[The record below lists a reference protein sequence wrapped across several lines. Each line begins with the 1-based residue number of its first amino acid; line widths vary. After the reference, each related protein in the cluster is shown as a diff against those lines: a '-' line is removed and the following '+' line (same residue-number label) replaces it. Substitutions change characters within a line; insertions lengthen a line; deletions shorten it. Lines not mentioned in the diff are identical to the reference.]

1 MHIEKEFFECLRI
14 DPYDR
19 YLNCKSN
26 KEGECLSMACQICDE
41 SEEVFCYP
49 NITDST
55 LLKLI
60 VLFTS
65 VTKIPINIPYT
76 LCTTEELK
84 EEIMQNYI
92 HIFKNPI
99 LKDSKKEYLRMR
111 VWQIFDLF
119 HVNGDE
125 DGK

>member
-1 MHIEKEFFECLRI
+1 MNIKNKFFECLRI

-19 YLNCKSN
+19 YFNCKSN
-26 KEGECLSMACQICDE
+26 KEGECLLSSSACQICDE

-49 NITDST
+49 DITEKV

-65 VTKIPINIPYT
+65 VTKIPMNIPYT
-76 LCTTEELK
+76 LCTTEEL
-84 EEIMQNYI
+84 EEEVMQNYI
-92 HIFKNPI
+92 YVFKNPM

-111 VWQIFDLF
+111 VWDLF
-119 HVNGDE
+119 GLFHKGDNDE
-125 DGK
+125 